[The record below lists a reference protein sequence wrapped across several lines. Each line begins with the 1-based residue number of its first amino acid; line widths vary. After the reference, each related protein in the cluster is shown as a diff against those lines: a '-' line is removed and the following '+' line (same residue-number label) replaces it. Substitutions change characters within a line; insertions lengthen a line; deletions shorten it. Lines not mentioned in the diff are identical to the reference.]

1 MFEANTT
8 HSDCRMVAQTA
19 AAKFLIMMAL
29 MGRVDSNLRCYSC
42 ATCTEFDWRPGD
54 LGRWEQDCLLDRY
67 CMNITGVVTD
77 LYGYGREVS
86 IRGCPWV
93 SLVTKLEEGCQ
104 RTTLELT
111 GLGSVS
117 GEICF
122 CEGHLCNSGERRTP
136 LVLFYSSVL
145 LMLR

>member
-1 MFEANTT
+1 MFIKLSSPAIL
-8 HSDCRMVAQTA
+8 
-19 AAKFLIMMAL
+19 LIL
-29 MGRVDSNLRCYSC
+29 LPILSVNSNLRCYSC
-42 ATCTEFDWRPGD
+42 LTCTEFDLFGGD

-67 CMNITGVVTD
+67 CMKIAGVVTD

-104 RTTLELT
+104 RTTLELS
-111 GLGSVS
+111 GLGSVT

-122 CEGHLCNSGERRTP
+122 CQGHLCNKGGKIETEVFVFVFCIL
-136 LVLFYSSVL
+136 LVLYDKL
-145 LMLR
+145 L